1 MKKNID
7 RINPINKEKRE
18 KYLSRIN
25 NEFVDTFMEKISEEI
40 SEETKKHLML
50 DKQLLELPAFELS
63 NEIEKFFD
71 NAKLW
76 NNQLIKNLKKVLA
89 KILREKDN
97 NANLESSKSIISSK
111 NPQNK
116 TKNIIDKVKKIPKT
130 VNKTTKIDSGEIK
143 TISQKKF
150 INLVTDWL
158 HKNQTNIIQNFEKEL
173 STAVN
178 LLCDNLSKEFND
190 NIDTYSSKI
199 RALKE
204 DIEPLKELF
213 EDIKKLNKDMT
224 KHMDIIKSN
233 C

>member
-1 MKKNID
+1 MIW
-7 RINPINKEKRE
+7 RIK
-18 KYLSRIN
+18 
-25 NEFVDTFMEKISEEI
+25 
-40 SEETKKHLML
+40 
-50 DKQLLELPAFELS
+50 PA
-63 NEIEKFFD
+63 I
-71 NAKLW
+71 
-76 NNQLIKNLKKVLA
+76 
-89 KILREKDN
+89 
-97 NANLESSKSIISSK
+97 
-111 NPQNK
+111 
-116 TKNIIDKVKKIPKT
+116 KNIIDKVKKIPKT